1 MLLNNFVIHN
11 IFIFD
16 NLKFHAGLKHEKK
29 KRWPL
34 QTLNWVARDLVH
46 TGKAD
51 DSQKITVC
59 TIPLETAR
67 LM

>member
-29 KRWPL
+29 KTFREL
-34 QTLNWVARDLVH
+34 RQIDR
-46 TGKAD
+46 
-51 DSQKITVC
+51 C
-59 TIPLETAR
+59 R
-67 LM
+67 R

>member
-29 KRWPL
+29 KSF
-34 QTLNWVARDLVH
+34 VDRDKL
-46 TGKAD
+46 TAAD
-51 DSQKITVC
+51 VKLSS
-59 TIPLETAR
+59 A
-67 LM
+67 